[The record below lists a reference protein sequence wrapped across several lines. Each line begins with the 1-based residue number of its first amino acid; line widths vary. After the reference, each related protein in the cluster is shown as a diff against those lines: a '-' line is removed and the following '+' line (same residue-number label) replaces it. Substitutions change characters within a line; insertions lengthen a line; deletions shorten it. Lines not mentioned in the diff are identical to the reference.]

1 MIQQHLTG
9 QPNIAEFK
17 GAYEDRQ
24 NLHLVMELCTGGELF
39 DRIIAKGSYSER
51 EATRI
56 FRQIVNVV
64 HVCHFMGVMHRD
76 LKPENFL
83 FASKDEDA
91 PLKAIDFGLS
101 VFIEQGKVYRDI
113 VGSAYYVAPEVLQR
127 SYGKEIDIWSAGIML
142 YILLA
147 GVPPFWAETE
157 KGILDAIAEC
167 KLDLQSAPW
176 PSISDEAKDLIKKM
190 LTMDPRR
197 RLTASQV
204 LEHPW
209 MRKEASD
216 KPIDSAVLI
225 RMKQFRAMNKLKK
238 LALKVCMI
246 RYTSILIVQIIC
258 ARLDKFEN
266 NPILDAIA
274 ECKLDLQSAPWP
286 SISDE
291 AKDLIKKM
299 LAMDPRRRLTASQVL
314 EHPWMRKEA
323 SDKPID
329 SAVLIRMKQFR
340 AMNKLKKLALKVIA
354 ENLSEEEIHGLKE
367 MFNNID
373 TDGSG
378 SITLEELKTG
388 LTRLGSKLTETEIK
402 QLMDAVIAE
411 NLSEEEIHGLKEMFN
426 NIDTDGSGSI
436 TLEELKTG
444 LTRLGSKLT
453 ETEIKQL
460 MDAADIDKNGTI
472 DYTEFITATMHR
484 HKLEKEENLYK
495 AFLFFD
501 KDQSGEPVAEE
512 TMTRQ
517 PLNLLLESLP
527 QTILQFLNPFT
538 ASLSQ
543 ARQAHAQILKTGLSN
558 DTNVTTKLL
567 SVYANNLCFL
577 EANLV
582 LDSIPNP
589 NLFSFSTL
597 IHAFSKLNQFSHALC
612 LFSQML
618 SRGLAPDGF
627 LFPSVVKACAGP
639 PAAPRAGR
647 QVHGIACV
655 SGFSFDSF
663 VQSSLVHMY
672 IKCDRIRDARK
683 VFDRVPQRDVVI
695 FSALI
700 SGYSRHGCVDE
711 AVGLLYEMRG
721 MGLEPN
727 VVLWNGMIAGFNQ
740 SGLYADTVSVLKK
753 MHSEGFR
760 PDGSSIS
767 SSLPAV
773 GQLEDLGMGF
783 QIHCYV
789 IKQGLVSDKCV
800 VSALIDVYGKC
811 ACAFEM
817 SRFYDEM
824 DQTDVGACNA
834 LVTGLSRNGLVDNA
848 LEMFQQFK
856 GQVELNIV
864 SWTSIIAS
872 CSQNG
877 KDMEALELF
886 REMQIEGVKPNYVT
900 IPCLLPACGNIAALM
915 HGKATHCFALRRGIS
930 NDVFVGSALIDMS
943 PPLPCQSSTKP
954 SYFYLS
960 P

>member
-1 MIQQHLTG
+1 
-9 QPNIAEFK
+9 
-17 GAYEDRQ
+17 
-24 NLHLVMELCTGGELF
+24 
-39 DRIIAKGSYSER
+39 
-51 EATRI
+51 
-56 FRQIVNVV
+56 
-64 HVCHFMGVMHRD
+64 
-76 LKPENFL
+76 
-83 FASKDEDA
+83 
-91 PLKAIDFGLS
+91 
-101 VFIEQGKVYRDI
+101 
-113 VGSAYYVAPEVLQR
+113 
-127 SYGKEIDIWSAGIML
+127 
-142 YILLA
+142 
-147 GVPPFWAETE
+147 
-157 KGILDAIAEC
+157 
-167 KLDLQSAPW
+167 
-176 PSISDEAKDLIKKM
+176 
-190 LTMDPRR
+190 
-197 RLTASQV
+197 
-204 LEHPW
+204 
-209 MRKEASD
+209 
-216 KPIDSAVLI
+216 
-225 RMKQFRAMNKLKK
+225 
-238 LALKVCMI
+238 
-246 RYTSILIVQIIC
+246 
-258 ARLDKFEN
+258 
-266 NPILDAIA
+266 
-274 ECKLDLQSAPWP
+274 
-286 SISDE
+286 
-291 AKDLIKKM
+291 
-299 LAMDPRRRLTASQVL
+299 
-314 EHPWMRKEA
+314 
-323 SDKPID
+323 
-329 SAVLIRMKQFR
+329 
-340 AMNKLKKLALKVIA
+340 
-354 ENLSEEEIHGLKE
+354 
-367 MFNNID
+367 
-373 TDGSG
+373 
-378 SITLEELKTG
+378 
-388 LTRLGSKLTETEIK
+388 
-402 QLMDAVIAE
+402 
-411 NLSEEEIHGLKEMFN
+411 
-426 NIDTDGSGSI
+426 
-436 TLEELKTG
+436 
-444 LTRLGSKLT
+444 
-453 ETEIKQL
+453 
-460 MDAADIDKNGTI
+460 
-472 DYTEFITATMHR
+472 
-484 HKLEKEENLYK
+484 
-495 AFLFFD
+495 
-501 KDQSGEPVAEE
+501 
-512 TMTRQ
+512 MTRQ

-672 IKCDRIRDARK
+672 IKCDRIKDARK

-930 NDVFVGSALIDMS
+930 NDVFVGSALIDMYAKCGKIHLSRLCFDKLHTRNLVCWNAVMSGYAMHGMAKKTMEIFDMMQRSGQKPDFISFTCILSACSQKGLTEQGWNYFKSMSKEHGIEARVEHYACMVTLLGRAGKLEEAYSMIKKMPFEPDACVWGALLSSCRVHSNVTLGESVAKKLFNMEPKNPGNYILLSNIYASKGMWTEVDRVRDTMKSLGLRKNPGCSWIELENKVHMLLAGDTGHPQMNQIIDKLDQLSSEMKKSGYFPNTHFVLQDVEEQDKEHILCGHSEKLAVALGLLNTPPGS
-943 PPLPCQSSTKP
+943 PLRVIKNLRICGDCHAVIKFISSCEGREILVRDTNRFHHFKDGVC
-954 SYFYLS
+954 SCGDYW
-960 P
+960 